1 MCMDSVR
8 VGIARGSGVRGR
20 ARPWKAAR
28 RRKDVVYLFF
38 RRVLGSTRLVYSD
51 RYCVTLHTRHGTRE
65 AKWSQS

>member
-38 RRVLGSTRLVYSD
+38 RRVLGSTRLEAGLYRNNKPTEMQIRYD
-51 RYCVTLHTRHGTRE
+51 R
-65 AKWSQS
+65 A